1 MPARLTSVKYSSL
14 RWEEVSNFK
23 TLLREV
29 VVKPFNKFLVSAAL
43 LVLPT
48 LAMAQGKIAVVNLEE
63 AILQTDLA
71 QQRLTE
77 FEKNEDFTSDKNEFE
92 SLREELD
99 KLVQDFQRD
108 QAAMSEDQ
116 MVAARQKVSSKNS
129 DLEYVAKKL
138 QTLQQ
143 QNAQRVFQ
151 ELAPKAREVLRDIIT
166 TEQIGLLLQQ
176 QGVIHADLGY
186 SITAKVTDK
195 LNQLPA
201 EE

>member
-1 MPARLTSVKYSSL
+1 M
-14 RWEEVSNFK
+14 
-23 TLLREV
+23 
-29 VVKPFNKFLVSAAL
+29 KPFNKFLVSVAL

-71 QQRLTE
+71 QQRLA
-77 FEKNEDFTSDKNEFE
+77 EFE

-195 LNQLPA
+195 LNQLPT

>member
-1 MPARLTSVKYSSL
+1 MKYSSL

-48 LAMAQGKIAVVNLEE
+48 LVMAQGKIAVVNLEE

-71 QQRLTE
+71 QQRLAE

>member
-1 MPARLTSVKYSSL
+1 M
-14 RWEEVSNFK
+14 
-23 TLLREV
+23 
-29 VVKPFNKFLVSAAL
+29 KPFNKFLVSAAL

-71 QQRLTE
+71 QQRLAE

-129 DLEYVAKKL
+129 DL
-138 QTLQQ
+138 
-143 QNAQRVFQ
+143 
-151 ELAPKAREVLRDIIT
+151 
-166 TEQIGLLLQQ
+166 
-176 QGVIHADLGY
+176 
-186 SITAKVTDK
+186 
-195 LNQLPA
+195 
-201 EE
+201 

>member
-1 MPARLTSVKYSSL
+1 M
-14 RWEEVSNFK
+14 
-23 TLLREV
+23 
-29 VVKPFNKFLVSAAL
+29 KPFNKFLVSAAL

-71 QQRLTE
+71 QQRLAE

-116 MVAARQKVSSKNS
+116 MVAARQKVSSKSS

>member
-1 MPARLTSVKYSSL
+1 
-14 RWEEVSNFK
+14 
-23 TLLREV
+23 
-29 VVKPFNKFLVSAAL
+29 
-43 LVLPT
+43 
-48 LAMAQGKIAVVNLEE
+48 MAQGKIAVVNLEE

-71 QQRLTE
+71 QQRLAE